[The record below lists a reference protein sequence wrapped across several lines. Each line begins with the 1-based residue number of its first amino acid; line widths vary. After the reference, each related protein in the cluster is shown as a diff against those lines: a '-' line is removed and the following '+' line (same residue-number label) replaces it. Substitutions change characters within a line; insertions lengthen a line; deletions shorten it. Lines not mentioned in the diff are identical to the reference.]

1 MAGYS
6 PPPAAPGDQRRAGGY
21 GGNMATNGKPTSEKT
36 KSVSYKEGNSDQI
49 YSLAE
54 TTAADAPSVSMPRA
68 IEVINSGNLPIMV
81 MVGYKTYSD
90 ETTIGD
96 SGVTRYVHYM
106 LMAGE
111 SYFPPTRGVIMNA
124 TDASVTQF
132 DGTVVDN
139 AAPNS
144 NMYADISTVANAAF
158 DVTTDPVSFDVADG
172 DLWRVGDMMRCQAEV
187 VEITAISGDT
197 VTVKRGMLGTSAA
210 AHGDG
215 ETIRLQFS
223 NDYYDINKYSVPQTD
238 ASGRFK
244 CSNLFGVGRGAA
256 TAAVGL
262 VPGSLSIKFYSPG
275 FQKLGMSSVTS
286 STNTGLTVSTEY
298 GFDISVD
305 GAGINSDNMKFT
317 TDSSNV
323 NWGGTNGVMSK
334 IQEVLDE
341 QFYTTASP
349 INGKKAVIG
358 IENGDIV
365 FRSGQSLSS
374 SAMLLAA
381 PSGGETT
388 PFGVGA
394 IPAIGDISSPVAA
407 RLDADVIYDNVT
419 NAAIPNSSVFACDD
433 GFGRLSGKCSG
444 RINYESGAINMIGCP
459 PNAEFVY
466 SVAHSSAFSGKLG
479 TATTDVGGTLTDIL
493 VNTPNNKWSGSVTL
507 KEYA

>member
-1 MAGYS
+1 
-6 PPPAAPGDQRRAGGY
+6 
-21 GGNMATNGKPTSEKT
+21 
-36 KSVSYKEGNSDQI
+36 
-49 YSLAE
+49 
-54 TTAADAPSVSMPRA
+54 
-68 IEVINSGNLPIMV
+68 
-81 MVGYKTYSD
+81 
-90 ETTIGD
+90 
-96 SGVTRYVHYM
+96 
-106 LMAGE
+106 
-111 SYFPPTRGVIMNA
+111 MNA
-124 TDASVTQF
+124 ADASVTQF

-139 AAPNS
+139 AAPDS
-144 NMYADISTVANAAF
+144 NEYTASGTSINAGEGGTHVIGSATATNLWLPEAGWTSVTNGVHLLFKPHDLIRVNNEIMEVTEVGSGVNGTSLNYLTVIRGVHGSTAVDTHSADDAIRFPFFNTYKDYNKYTVAQ
-158 DVTTDPVSFDVADG
+158 S
-172 DLWRVGDMMRCQAEV
+172 
-187 VEITAISGDT
+187 
-197 VTVKRGMLGTSAA
+197 
-210 AHGDG
+210 
-215 ETIRLQFS
+215 
-223 NDYYDINKYSVPQTD
+223 D
-238 ASGRFK
+238 ASGGFS
-244 CSNLFGVGRGAA
+244 CQNFFGVGRGASG
-256 TAAVGL
+256 AVGL

-419 NAAIPNSSVFACDD
+419 NAAIPNSSVFAYDD

-444 RINYESGAINMIGCP
+444 TINYESGAINMIGCP